1 MEKYRKFSDA
11 GTSCNPFLPINVIK
25 PKPESSL
32 MLWLR
37 VSLMSLLAIARLPL
51 LLASGILIIVTD
63 VLGMIPVVS
72 PLLIRPLMRP
82 IIVWVTLFL
91 MGILC
96 PLKQRPKDFRRL
108 RMKRPGSDI
117 ASASVQ
123 LAVFH
128 GFIDVLVHAV
138 ASRPSF
144 FVLQSLDGKFSVNRS
159 VSGAIF
165 TALRSPASVG
175 PVAPFPLPK
184 GSLLFL
190 HAVPSNGLG
199 ILSVSEDLVT
209 AACRGQS
216 VQLVSVKYSVLGTHY
231 PHHLVDSPLVH
242 VLKLL
247 TLNWVSTANVVCL
260 PEPLEI
266 SDHQSVSEIKVFM
279 ARLYGGAETSLD
291 QSMYLEFIAYWL
303 ETRSLTYAKKR

>member
-11 GTSCNPFLPINVIK
+11 GTSCNPFLPVNLVTSK
-25 PKPESSL
+25 PKSPL
-32 MLWLR
+32 MLPIR
-37 VSLMSLLAIARLPL
+37 VSLMSLFAIARFPL
-51 LLASGILIIVTD
+51 LFASGILIIVID
-63 VLGMIPVVS
+63 VLGMIPLVS

-82 IIVWVTLFL
+82 IIASVTLFL
-91 MGILC
+91 LGVLC
-96 PLKQRPKDFRRL
+96 PPNQRPEDFRRL
-108 RMKRPGSDI
+108 RMKRPSNDY

-138 ASRPSF
+138 ASRPSA
-144 FVLQSLDGKFSVNRS
+144 FVFQSLDGKFIINRS
-159 VSGAIF
+159 VSGAII
-165 TALRSPASVG
+165 TALRSPAAVG
-175 PVAPFPLPK
+175 SVAPFPLPR

-199 ILSVSEDLVT
+199 ILSVNKDLLT
-209 AACRGQS
+209 AACRGKS
-216 VQLVSVKYSVLGTHY
+216 VQLVSVKYSVSGTHY
-231 PHHLVDSPLVH
+231 PHHLVDSPFVH

-247 TLNWVSTANVVCL
+247 TLNWVSTAGVLRL

-266 SDHQSVSEIKVFM
+266 LDENSVSEIKTFM

-291 QSMYLEFIAYWL
+291 QSMYLEFIEYWR
-303 ETRSLTYAKKR
+303 ETQSVTYAKNK